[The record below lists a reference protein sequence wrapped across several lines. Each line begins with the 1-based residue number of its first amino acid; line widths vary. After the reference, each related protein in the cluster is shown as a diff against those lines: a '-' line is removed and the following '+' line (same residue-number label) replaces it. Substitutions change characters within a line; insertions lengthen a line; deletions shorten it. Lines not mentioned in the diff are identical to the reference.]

1 MSRSEKILVVDD
13 ESNILD
19 LLEQVLSEHFT
30 DIDSAKNG
38 KEACGKLK
46 NKKYDLVL
54 TDIIMPVV
62 DGIGV
67 LKKAKEL
74 YDDIVVLIMTGQAS
88 LDTAIDS
95 VNLGADEYIE
105 KPFEI
110 KRLLKIIDTH
120 LERQRLVRENIKLQR
135 LTERHRDVLQKN
147 IVELSILYNFTRN
160 LTYSFNISEVYNT
173 ILETLSE
180 AVSNDFCSIYEIRR
194 NTITVR
200 TSSKLSKKILAWL
213 KNLLI
218 SAVKSECREHINEK
232 DIQFNI
238 HETERLSTPNKSV
251 NSIFNIVLKE
261 KDETFGVLN
270 VSRFAP
276 LDFTEDD
283 KRFLIK
289 IAEQGSK
296 SFTQLREVIENQ
308 KDKIQ
313 KIIEELPDGVIMHNQ
328 QDDSILINPAAVDMI
343 SPSTRGISKI
353 NKNTI
358 ESLLNFRF
366 SDIYNKRAEKSF
378 IREIEIQRRG
388 NTSIILD
395 AHVAFLSPATC
406 EAEPRVLGVSRD
418 GMPQG
423 ILMVLRDVT
432 KEREVERL
440 KTEFISNVS
449 HELRTPAA
457 VVKEFIAI
465 LQDGIAGPTTDA
477 QNEYLQI
484 MTNNVERLFRIIDN
498 LLRMS
503 LLEAGIEKLHKK
515 KFDLKPILQIAVRT
529 MCFRFAEK
537 YITIKEE
544 IQDDLPEIYADP
556 DAITQILI
564 NCLDNARK
572 FSPEGSDVIVRANVR
587 NDELYLGV
595 QDFGRGIPKKDLD
608 KLFMRFY
615 RIEDIDEARGEG
627 SGLGLS
633 IVKEFVD
640 LHGGTIDVESEL
652 KKGTTFHITI
662 PLQPI
667 EENSGVD
674 SE

>member
-19 LLEQVLSEHFT
+19 LLEEVLSVHFH
-30 DIDSAKNG
+30 DVDSAKNG
-38 KEACGKLK
+38 KEACEKLK
-46 NKKYDLVL
+46 KKKYDLVL
-54 TDIIMPVV
+54 TDVVMPVV
-62 DGIGV
+62 DGIAV
-67 LKKAKEL
+67 LKQAKEL
-74 YDDIVVLIMTGQAS
+74 YDDIIVLIMTGQAT
-88 LDTAIDS
+88 LNTAIDS
-95 VNLGADEYIE
+95 VNLGADEYIT
-105 KPFEI
+105 KPFEF

-120 LERQRLVRENIKLQR
+120 LERQRLVRENIKLQHQ
-135 LTERHRDVLQKN
+135 TERHRDRLQKN
-147 IVELSILYNFTRN
+147 VVELSILYNFTRN
-160 LTYSFNISEVYNT
+160 LTYNFDISEVYNT

-194 NTITVR
+194 NTVNVK
-200 TSSKLSKKILAWL
+200 TSVKLSKKILIWL
-213 KNLLI
+213 ENLLI
-218 SAVKSECREHINEK
+218 GAVKSECREHISEK
-232 DIQFNI
+232 DIQFDI
-238 HETERLSTPNKSV
+238 HETEHLSTSGKSV
-251 NSIFNIVLKE
+251 NSFFNIVLKE

-276 LDFTEDD
+276 QEFSEDD
-283 KRFLIK
+283 KRFLVK
-289 IAEQGSK
+289 IAEQGSR
-296 SFTQLREVIENQ
+296 SFMQLREVIESQ

-313 KIIEELPDGVIMHNQ
+313 QIIEELPDGVIMHDQ
-328 QDDSILINPAAVDMI
+328 RDDSILINPAAVNMI
-343 SPSTRGISKI
+343 SDSGISKI

-366 SDIYNKRAEKSF
+366 SDIYNKHAEKSF
-378 IREIEIQRRG
+378 IREIKIPRRD
-388 NTSIILD
+388 NVLIILD
-395 AHVAFLSPATC
+395 AHVAFLSDPAK
-406 EAEPRVLGVSRD
+406 PD

-465 LQDGIAGPTTDA
+465 LRDGIAGPTTDT

-484 MTNNVERLFRIIDN
+484 MTNNIERLFRIIDN

-503 LLEAGIEKLHKK
+503 RIEAGTVKLHKK
-515 KFDLKPILQIAVRT
+515 KFDLKSILQIAVRT
-529 MCFRFAEK
+529 MYFRFAEK
-537 YITIKEE
+537 HMVIKEE

-572 FSPEGSDVIVRANVR
+572 FSPEGSEVIVKANVR
-587 NDELYLGV
+587 HEELYLSV
-595 QDFGRGIPKKDLD
+595 QDFGKGIPKKDLD

-615 RIEDIDEARGEG
+615 RIDDKDEARSEG

-640 LHGGTIDVESEL
+640 LHGGTINVESEL
-652 KKGTTFHITI
+652 NKGTTFHITI

-667 EENSGVD
+667 EETSGVD